1 MATIIINQE
10 QLNNYINDVIANDEN
25 LIADMDS
32 VHERV
37 DALLVKIQCWVF
49 DYVFYFELVSDQ
61 LDSQLVKKSFRKNN
75 SFFVFNTLS
84 EMNKFIVNLRR
95 DTKK

>member
-37 DALLVKIQCWVF
+37 DALLVKI
-49 DYVFYFELVSDQ
+49 
-61 LDSQLVKKSFRKNN
+61 
-75 SFFVFNTLS
+75 
-84 EMNKFIVNLRR
+84 
-95 DTKK
+95 